1 MAASGPRAPVF
12 RERLTSKVVGDAF
25 VLGALPLVV
34 GVASALLGW
43 GGLAIVGLAASAFVA
58 FFFRNPERALPADPH
73 AVVAPADGRVIEVG
87 EIEAEDGRKRLRI
100 GVFLSVFDVHVNRAP
115 VAGRVVSI
123 ERGGRRF
130 LAAFD
135 RRAERENVRCAV
147 TLETAD
153 GVRVGVVQIAGL
165 IARRI
170 VCQPRVGEWLDRG
183 VRYGLI
189 RFGSRTD
196 VILPVEAEATVVS
209 GDRVRG
215 GCSVIALLAGAAS

>member
-1 MAASGPRAPVF
+1 MDASGERAPVF
-12 RERLTSKVVGDAF
+12 QERLRSPLVSDAF
-25 VLGALPLVV
+25 ALGAVPLGLGLGAAFLGFGVV
-34 GVASALLGW
+34 AAL
-43 GGLAIVGLAASAFVA
+43 GLAAAAFVA
-58 FFFRNPERALPADPH
+58 FFFRNPERHAPADPR
-73 AVVAPADGRVIEVG
+73 AVLAPADGRVIEVG
-87 EIEAEDGRKRLRI
+87 PIEEADGGKRLRI

-123 ERGGRRF
+123 ERSGSRF

-153 GVRVGVVQIAGL
+153 GLRVGVVQIAGL

-170 VCQPRVGEWLDRG
+170 VCQPRVGEWLDLG

-196 VILPVEAEATVVS
+196 VLLPLEAEATVAS

-215 GCSVIALLAGAAS
+215 GCSVIAHLGALP